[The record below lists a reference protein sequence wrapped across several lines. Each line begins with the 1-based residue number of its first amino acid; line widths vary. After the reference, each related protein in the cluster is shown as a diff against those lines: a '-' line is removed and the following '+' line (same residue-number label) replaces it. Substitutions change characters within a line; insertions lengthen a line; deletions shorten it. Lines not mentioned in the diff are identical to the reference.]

1 MVAGLRARASDVF
14 RVFAFTLSL
23 FPVASWVI
31 VVCRVTDGVF
41 LLSLICHFAAIFFHS
56 PCFYSSTDYTDYTVF
71 RILIRSLNT
80 NDTDLTKFLLNH
92 IFFESTDCTDFT
104 EIGTLPCE
112 ALDNRLISVIS

>member
-1 MVAGLRARASDVF
+1 MVVGLRARASDVF

-31 VVCRVTDGVF
+31 VVCGVTDGVF
-41 LLSLICHFAAIFFHS
+41 LLSLICHFAAICFHS

-80 NDTDLTKFLLNH
+80 NSTDLTNGVSSQQITRITRFLC
-92 IFFESTDCTDFT
+92 SD
-104 EIGTLPCE
+104 
-112 ALDNRLISVIS
+112 

>member
-1 MVAGLRARASDVF
+1 MVVGLRARASDVF

-56 PCFYSSTDYTDYTVF
+56 PCFYLSTDYTDYMVF
-71 RILIRSLNT
+71 RILIKFLNT
-80 NDTDLTKFLLNH
+80 NGTNLSKFLLNH
-92 IFFESTDCTDFT
+92 IFVESTDCTDFT
-104 EIGTLPCE
+104 EIGCPPCE
-112 ALDNRLISVIS
+112 SIG